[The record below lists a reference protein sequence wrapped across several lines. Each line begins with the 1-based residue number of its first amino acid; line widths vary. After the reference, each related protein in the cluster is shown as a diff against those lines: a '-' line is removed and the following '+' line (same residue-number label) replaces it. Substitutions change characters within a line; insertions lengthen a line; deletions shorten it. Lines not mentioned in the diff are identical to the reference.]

1 MRGRRHK
8 LAVST
13 FPFLAVLLCAMG
25 SLILI
30 LLVMDRKAHKAA
42 QARAQRE
49 VVRLAE
55 EAAQSAAARQA
66 EMEQKKQQ
74 ARAAWEQKRDALHA
88 KLTNEQIELQLQ
100 MRKVRDQLSAI
111 AARLRYEQD
120 TSTELRRKVRD
131 ERGKLQA
138 DQQLLLTLRS
148 SAGQAAAQSKESSET
163 LRRMT
168 VDLLRMEQ
176 ALKDLKAARQRE
188 QHTFSVVPYHGRRGE
203 NRRPIYVECTA
214 AGVIFHPER
223 RAMPVT
229 SREFLLG
236 RENADAPP
244 DDVRAEVE
252 RRVAR
257 QRAKMENTAGA
268 ADKTPYLLLL
278 VRPDGIETYHVFQDA
293 LKGLSLDFGYE
304 FIDADWVLDFP
315 ADDEQPSKQPWM
327 ATTKTPADSA
337 APAKTS
343 TTPRQIGMAPSG
355 VPNLQGIRTNER
367 GGAGPWSLRGSANST
382 GSGGG
387 TTPGTRR
394 SSAVVF
400 GGAGVSSSGGGTT
413 SGSGNSTSRADGS
426 ANSLG
431 GAPGLFGQS
440 GSSGAPSSSSAGG
453 DGSANGGSAWAPNRG
468 GGRGHPSALAP
479 SWGDGGG
486 IGAPSEGG
494 TPGSGYGAPG
504 AYVLGGTG
512 RPYAPGAALSGAPAS
527 SGSETTSLGT
537 PQALPSGSSAIA
549 SSGAGGSGSPG
560 RGYSGGNSTTTPA
573 GQGSSTLS
581 GGRQPP
587 DTGGAQ
593 GADAPRSGNMSGT
606 PGAGSVQGVGDG
618 TRGNGAPGNGVPGNG
633 TTGTGIR
640 GTGTPGS
647 GTPGGG
653 GSSGSNPG
661 SPGISPDGRYT
672 TARGSGGPGGGA
684 GQPGIPGGSSSGA
697 MGGASSGQPG
707 TAGTPN
713 SAGTS
718 SAVAGQGS
726 SGTAGATGQRAPGV
740 ASANGYPGQ
749 PSSGQP
755 GTADGAPGDGSG
767 PSRGGNG
774 SAAYAAADP
783 LMPKQPR
790 GLRPADRGEEPPP
803 EDAPPSVPRGKMP
816 LQHGGL
822 GGGGDSSGPPSSFAT
837 PSYQKAKPRKPANLR
852 PAWVH
857 GGRDWTIYVECLPDG
872 VKLYPSEKTFPLAAI
887 REGANNP
894 LVTAIRQM
902 IDRRQSGRRAGE
914 PPYYPQVRLLVRPEN
929 VRTFLKV
936 YPALEALPVP
946 KTRQNLDPDDDVR
959 DIVTGANP

>member
-49 VVRLAE
+49 AVRLAE

-66 EMEQKKQQ
+66 ELEQKKQQ
-74 ARAAWEQKRDALHA
+74 ARAAWEQKRGALHA
-88 KLTNEQIELQLQ
+88 KLTDEQIELQLQ
-100 MRKVRDQLSAI
+100 MRKVRNQLSAI

-120 TSTELRRKVRD
+120 TSTELRHKVRD

-138 DQQLLLTLRS
+138 EQQFLLTLRS
-148 SAGQAAAQSKESSET
+148 SAGQAAAQSKESSES

-214 AGVIFHPER
+214 SGVIFHPQR

-252 RRVAR
+252 RRIAR
-257 QRAKMENTAGA
+257 QRAKMGNTAGT

-315 ADDEQPSKQPWM
+315 DDDEQPSKQPWM
-327 ATTKTPADSA
+327 AATKTPADSA
-337 APAKTS
+337 APAKTGV
-343 TTPRQIGMAPSG
+343 TPRPIGMASSG
-355 VPNLQGIRTNER
+355 APNLQGIRTNE
-367 GGAGPWSLRGSANST
+367 GGGSGQWALRGSTNST
-382 GSGGG
+382 GSGGS

-400 GGAGVSSSGGGTT
+400 GGAGVSSSGEGTT
-413 SGSGNSTSRADGS
+413 SGSGPGNGTSRAGGS
-426 ANSLG
+426 ANFSD
-431 GAPGLFGQS
+431 GAPGLSGQS
-440 GSSGAPSSSSAGG
+440 GSSGTPSSPSAGG
-453 DGSANGGSAWAPNRG
+453 NGSANGGAAWVPNRG
-468 GGRGHPSALAP
+468 GGRSHPSALAP

-486 IGAPSEGG
+486 VGAPSEGG

-512 RPYAPGAALSGAPAS
+512 RPYTPGAMLSGSPAS
-527 SGSETTSLGT
+527 SSSETTSLGT
-537 PQALPSGSSAIA
+537 PQALPPGSSAVT
-549 SSGAGGSGSPG
+549 SSGVGGSGSPG
-560 RGYSGGNSTTTPA
+560 RGYSGGNNTTTPA

-587 DTGGAQ
+587 ENGGAQ

-606 PGAGSVQGVGDG
+606 PGTGSVQGVGDG
-618 TRGNGAPGNGVPGNG
+618 TRGNGVPGSG
-633 TTGTGIR
+633 AAGTGIR
-640 GTGTPGS
+640 GTGIPGS

-661 SPGISPDGRYT
+661 SPVSPGASPDGRYM
-672 TARGSGGPGGGA
+672 TARGSGGGGG
-684 GQPGIPGGSSSGA
+684 GQPGIPGGSSAGA

-707 TAGTPN
+707 AAGTPN
-713 SAGTS
+713 SGGTS
-718 SAVAGQGS
+718 SAVAGQGPP
-726 SGTAGATGQRAPGV
+726 GTPGATGQRTPGV

-755 GTADGAPGDGSG
+755 GTADGAPGDGTG
-767 PSRGGNG
+767 TSRGGNG
-774 SAAYAAADP
+774 SAAYAAVDP

-790 GLRPADRGEEPPP
+790 GLRPVDRGEEPPP
-803 EDAPPSVPRGKMP
+803 EDVPPRGKVP

-822 GGGGDSSGPPSSFAT
+822 GGGGDSSGAPSSFAT
-837 PSYQKAKPRKPANLR
+837 PSYQKPKPRKPANLR

-857 GGRDWTIYVECLPDG
+857 GGRDWTIYVECLPDS

-887 REGANNP
+887 REGASNP
-894 LVTAIRQM
+894 LVTTIRQM